1 MIPLGTSANVTS
13 TNVGRYKGRT
23 VQTSDQYKR
32 EDGYI
37 YKEKRRTLVE
47 VEKKANAIRNKIF
60 KSHTYCEK
68 NQRQLNKVSS
78 FEGSTV

>member
-1 MIPLGTSANVTS
+1 MQTSHPQTSDVTK
-13 TNVGRYKGRT
+13 VGRDKRRT
-23 VQTSDQYKR
+23 GQTSDQYKR